1 MPFPMR
7 FSANRFA
14 TVCLSANLFALLL
27 SCTST
32 YQPPPPVYKSV
43 QIISEPPGARI
54 EINGNYIGDAPLVT
68 QIRKDSA
75 YERFYSSTAIRAY
88 PKGDGYVQT
97 KDFSPGSLE
106 GLNLP
111 DRIFFDTNL
120 HSVYP
125 QLPIQIR

>member
-1 MPFPMR
+1 MKFCTNR
-7 FSANRFA
+7 FAAVCFSANF
-14 TVCLSANLFALLL
+14 FALLL
-27 SCTST
+27 SCAST

-43 QIISEPPGARI
+43 QIISEPPEARI

-68 QIRKDSA
+68 KIRKDLDS
-75 YERFYSSTAIRAY
+75 ERFYSSTVIRTY

-97 KDFSPGSLE
+97 KDFSPGTLE

>member
-1 MPFPMR
+1 MKLC
-7 FSANRFA
+7 ANRFA
-14 TVCLSANLFALLL
+14 AVCFSVNLFALLL
-27 SCTST
+27 SCAST
-32 YQPPPPVYKSV
+32 YQSTPPVYKSV

-68 QIRKDSA
+68 KIRKDSE
-75 YERFYSSTAIRAY
+75 YERFYSSTVIRAY

-97 KDFSPGSLE
+97 KNFSPGTLE

-111 DRIFFDTNL
+111 DRIYFNTNL
-120 HSVYP
+120 RYTYP